1 MANLVCCRFCGD
13 NSLRETRSLVYFTSI
28 HCVYHYCCDRMEKV
42 AEQGSDLMV
51 QVSNLP
57 ELVDK
62 VNESS
67 KKCGQTKIIV
77 IDGPAGSGKTTLA
90 KSLSGLLEYCPIIH
104 MDEIYEGWENA
115 LSPKTFKD
123 LVEWIINPLLENN
136 SIEYIKYDWNLEQ
149 RIEKVVINNSKVMI
163 IEGVGSSS
171 FEVSK
176 HASLKLWIEVNKETG
191 INRVLTRDGLHIQ
204 EQMKT
209 WQSQE
214 SKFFIENNSK
224 ENSDIW
230 IDGDPVVKI
239 DTSSQFVRTNR

>member
-1 MANLVCCRFCGD
+1 
-13 NSLRETRSLVYFTSI
+13 
-28 HCVYHYCCDRMEKV
+28 
-42 AEQGSDLMV
+42 
-51 QVSNLP
+51 
-57 ELVDK
+57 
-62 VNESS
+62 
-67 KKCGQTKIIV
+67 
-77 IDGPAGSGKTTLA
+77 
-90 KSLSGLLEYCPIIH
+90 

-136 SIEYIKYDWNLEQ
+136 SIEYIKYDWNLDQ
-149 RIEKVVINNSKVMI
+149 RIEKIVINNSKIII

-171 FEVSK
+171 FEISK

-191 INRVLTRDGLHIQ
+191 INRVLTRDGLQIQ

>member
-1 MANLVCCRFCGD
+1 
-13 NSLRETRSLVYFTSI
+13 
-28 HCVYHYCCDRMEKV
+28 V
-42 AEQGSDLMV
+42 AEQGSDLMSQVCNLSDLV
-51 QVSNLP
+51 QN
-57 ELVDK
+57 
-62 VNESS
+62 VNSSS
-67 KKCGQTKIIV
+67 KKCGKTKIVV

-90 KSLSGLLEYCPIIH
+90 KSLSGLLENCPIIH

-115 LSPKTFKD
+115 LSPKTSQD
-123 LVEWIINPLLENN
+123 LVEWIINPLLEDK
-136 SIEYIKYDWNLEQ
+136 SIEYLKYDWHLEQ

-163 IEGVGSSS
+163 IEGVGASVS
-171 FEVSK
+171 EISK
-176 HASLKLWIEVNKETG
+176 HACLKLWIEVNEETG
-191 INRVLTRDGLHIQ
+191 INRVLTRDGLQIQ
-204 EQMKT
+204 EQMKK

>member
-1 MANLVCCRFCGD
+1 
-13 NSLRETRSLVYFTSI
+13 
-28 HCVYHYCCDRMEKV
+28 
-42 AEQGSDLMV
+42 MV
-51 QVSNLP
+51 QVCNLS

-90 KSLSGLLEYCPIIH
+90 KSLSGLLENCPIIH

-115 LSPKTFKD
+115 LSPKTSTD
-123 LVEWIINPLLENN
+123 LVDWVINPLLEVK
-136 SIEYIKYDWNLEQ
+136 SIEYIKYEWNLEQ
-149 RIEKVVINNSKVMI
+149 RIEKVVINNPKVII
-163 IEGVGSSS
+163 IEGVGSS
-171 FEVSK
+171 VSEISE
-176 HASLKLWIEVNKETG
+176 HACLKLWIEVNEETG
-191 INRVLTRDGLHIQ
+191 INRVLARDGLQIQ

>member
-1 MANLVCCRFCGD
+1 
-13 NSLRETRSLVYFTSI
+13 
-28 HCVYHYCCDRMEKV
+28 MEKV
-42 AEQGSDLMV
+42 AEQGSELMV
-51 QVSNLP
+51 QVRNLS

-90 KSLSGLLEYCPIIH
+90 KSLSGLLENCPIIH
-104 MDEIYEGWENA
+104 MDEIYDGWENA
-115 LSPKTFKD
+115 LSPKTSQD
-123 LVEWIINPLLENN
+123 LVEWVINPLLESK
-136 SIEYIKYDWNLEQ
+136 SIEFVKYDWYLEK
-149 RIEKVVINNSKVMI
+149 RIEKVVINLPKVLI

-171 FEVSK
+171 FEISK

-191 INRVLTRDGLHIQ
+191 INRVLTRDGQQIQ
-204 EQMKT
+204 EQMKK

>member
-1 MANLVCCRFCGD
+1 
-13 NSLRETRSLVYFTSI
+13 
-28 HCVYHYCCDRMEKV
+28 MEKV

-51 QVSNLP
+51 QVSNLS

-90 KSLSGLLEYCPIIH
+90 KSLSGLLENCPIIH

-123 LVEWIINPLLENN
+123 LFEWIINPLLENK
-136 SIEYIKYDWNLEQ
+136 SIEYIKYDWNIEQ
-149 RIEKVVINNSKVMI
+149 RIEKVVINNSKIII

-171 FEVSK
+171 FEISK

-191 INRVLTRDGLHIQ
+191 INRVLTRDGLQIQ